1 MLYFDTRPVIQLFQ
15 TLETSESSVR
25 RSGSDTL
32 EDWSQLIA
40 FELEMFWTHLRVVS
54 HPTILD
60 ASLVAVIDETEV
72 MVVGLLCLVSLFPS
86 IQMNG
91 HEYTELNGVKML

>member
-25 RSGSDTL
+25 RSGRDTL
-32 EDWSQLIA
+32 EDWSQSFAL
-40 FELEMFWTHLRVVS
+40 ELEIFQVHLRVIS

-60 ASLVAVIDETEV
+60 ASLIAVIDETEV
-72 MVVGLLCLVSLFPS
+72 MVVGLLCLVSSFPS
-86 IQMNG
+86 LYLNS
-91 HEYTELNGVKML
+91 HEHTELNGVKML